1 MVRAGRRA
9 RACGWL
15 ELGCGEA
22 LLRRLLMV
30 LAGGDVWVCEVPCG
44 EGTGLALGLA

>member
-1 MVRAGRRA
+1 MCGVRAGRRA

-22 LLRRLLMV
+22 FLRRLLN
-30 LAGGDVWVCEVPCG
+30 
-44 EGTGLALGLA
+44 GTGWRRRVGL